1 MVVNIVESGNVLT
14 IQFGELSSDFLL
26 RDTSFVRQENCKEK
40 SELFFFE
47 LGRLIIFD
55 MFPLEVFLY
64 NNMT

>member
-40 SELFFFE
+40 SELFFF
-47 LGRLIIFD
+47 
-55 MFPLEVFLY
+55 
-64 NNMT
+64 